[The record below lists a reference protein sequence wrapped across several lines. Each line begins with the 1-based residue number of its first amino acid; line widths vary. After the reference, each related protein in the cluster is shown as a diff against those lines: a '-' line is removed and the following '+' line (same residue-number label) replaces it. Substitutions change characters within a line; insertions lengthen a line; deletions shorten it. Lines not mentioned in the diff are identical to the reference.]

1 MRAALRERHDAD
13 VPCGDCCACCTT
25 AHFVHIGPG
34 ELDTLAHVPPALLF
48 AAPGHPAGTVLMGY
62 DERGRCPLLRD
73 CLCSIYEHRP
83 LTCRMYDCR
92 VFAAAGIDADRDEI
106 TRRAHRWSFGYPS
119 PRDRVEHD
127 AVRAAARF
135 VADRGGS
142 LPAGDV
148 PRDPPRLAVLALS
161 ASDAFL
167 PASTGAPYVDPAAS
181 EPSDEELARQVLAAA
196 RRLMLPSS
204 LPDTC

>member
-92 VFAAAGIDADRDEI
+92 VFAAAGIDAGGSHKSDINVRV
-106 TRRAHRWSFGYPS
+106 RAWRFRYAS
-119 PRDRVEHD
+119 PHAQALHE
-127 AVRAAARF
+127 AVRAAAAF
-135 VADRGGS
+135 IAAHPEAFPGGRAPVRPS
-142 LPAGDV
+142 GI
-148 PRDPPRLAVLALS
+148 AVLALQ
-161 ASDAFL
+161 AHTVFL
-167 PASTGAPYVDPAAS
+167 QPGNAERSPAEV
-181 EPSDEELARQVLAAA
+181 AAA
-196 RRLMLPSS
+196 IVQARRGF
-204 LPDTC
+204 PD